1 MEVENGRFNYRVI
14 IDMLIKKL
22 NTSIED
28 ISFKSTPT
36 LSIISRAIKLNFTF
50 T

>member
-22 NTSIED
+22 NTSTWRDEY
-28 ISFKSTPT
+28 STGDT
-36 LSIISRAIKLNFTF
+36 SEEKEMTSDAH
-50 T
+50 